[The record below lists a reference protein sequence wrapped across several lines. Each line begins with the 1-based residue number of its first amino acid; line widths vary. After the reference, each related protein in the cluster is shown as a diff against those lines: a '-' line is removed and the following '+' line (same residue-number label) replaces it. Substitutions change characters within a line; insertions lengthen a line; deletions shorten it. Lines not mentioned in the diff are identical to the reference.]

1 MFHYYYFCLMIITL
15 EDCYGINE
23 FPHNSYSK
31 VMVIVRGAFG
41 GWLDHEHGA
50 LRNGLNALVKRDSTE
65 LTSLFHHLKIQWEVC
80 KLKENFHQ
88 TMLAIPDYR
97 LSASETVRNKYILFI
112 NYPVSGVLF
121 SSVQSLSRVQLFAAT
136 WTAAHQ
142 ASLSF
147 INAQSWLKF
156 MSIESVMPYNH
167 FILCRPLLLL
177 PSIFPS
183 IRVFSNESVLLIRWP
198 KYWSF
203 SFSFSPSNEYSG
215 LISFRT
221 NWLALLAV

>member
-121 SSVQSLSRVQLFAAT
+121 SSVQSLSHVQHFAT
-136 WTAAHQ
+136 PCTTTCPGLHVHHQ
-142 ASLSF
+142 
-147 INAQSWLKF
+147 LKL
-156 MSIESVMPYNH
+156 MSIESVRPSNNL
-167 FILCRPLLLL
+167 ILCHPLLHLL
-177 PSIFPS
+177 SIFPS
-183 IRVFSNESVLLIRWP
+183 ISAFSNESVLHIRWP

-203 SFSFSPSNEYSG
+203 SFSISTYNE
-215 LISFRT
+215 
-221 NWLALLAV
+221 